1 MYQGGRVFSLSWR
14 NRSSRPLSTLRNILQ
29 ITLTVMTTS
38 KWRENVRVYAIER
51 ERERRG
57 MTSKGRQRQNCRA

>member
-1 MYQGGRVFSLSWR
+1 MYQGGRVFSLSF
-14 NRSSRPLSTLRNILQ
+14 SLSLLAEPFIQAPFRNILQ

-38 KWRENVRVYAIER
+38 KWRENVCARDR

-57 MTSKGRQRQNCRA
+57 MTSKGR